1 MKIGRGMFGGA
12 LLAYA
17 VATSGTLVAANEPD
31 VVTAPVEKV
40 FVPQGFDNNDNVEV
54 VIHGHFPNSCYRV
67 GPITARFDEERNQIE
82 VDAKSYYYKNQPICM
97 QVLMSFTQSVKVG
110 LVKAG
115 SYKVVVKDRPAAIAP
130 RLDILE
136 ALTPDADDFLYAP
149 VAQVLV
155 STAETNKETLTIEG
169 TYPYTFTGC
178 MVVTDVRTRLT
189 SNDVLVVQPIAK
201 FTDGEECEA
210 QGSNRKFSIKKDM
223 SSILPS
229 EDYLIH
235 VRTLNGNSL
244 NSFIEQ

>member
-1 MKIGRGMFGGA
+1 MKIQRLVTGVLAVYGMVMSGA
-12 LLAYA
+12 ALA
-17 VATSGTLVAANEPD
+17 SNEPD
-31 VVTAPVEKV
+31 LVTAPVEKV
-40 FVPQGFDNNDNVEV
+40 FIPQGFDNNDNVEV
-54 VIHGHFPNSCYRV
+54 VVHGHFPNSCYRV
-67 GPITARFDEERNQIE
+67 GPITAKFDEERNQIE
-82 VDAKSYYYKNQPICM
+82 VDAQAYFYKNQPICM

-110 LVKAG
+110 LVKSG
-115 SYKVVVKDRPAAIAP
+115 SHKVVVKNRPMAITP

-136 ALTPDADDFLYAP
+136 ALTPDADDYLYAP

-155 STAETNKETLTIEG
+155 SAQQGAGETLTIEG

-178 MVVTDVRTRLT
+178 MVVTDVRTRLS

-201 FTDGEECEA
+201 FTEGEECEGQA
-210 QGSNRKFSIKKDM
+210 QNRKFSIKKDM
-223 SSILPS
+223 TSILPS

>member
-1 MKIGRGMFGGA
+1 MKIRNYVGGV
-12 LLAYA
+12 LAVYA
-17 VATSGTLVAANEPD
+17 VMMSGTVMASNEPD
-31 VVTAPVEKV
+31 LVTAPVEKV
-40 FVPQGFDNNDNVEV
+40 FIPQGFDNNDNVEV
-54 VIHGHFPNSCYRV
+54 VVHGHFPNSCYRV
-67 GPITARFDEERNQIE
+67 GPITARFDNERNQIE
-82 VDAKSYYYKNQPICM
+82 VDAQAYYYKNQPICM
-97 QVLMSFTQSVKVG
+97 QVLMSFTQSVKIG

-115 SYKVVVKDRPAAIAP
+115 SYKVVVKNRPTAIVP

-155 STAETNKETLTIEG
+155 SGQEGNGEILTIEG

-178 MVVTDVRTRLT
+178 MVVTDLRTRLA

-201 FTDGEECEA
+201 FTEGEECEA
-210 QGSNRKFSIKKDM
+210 QGASRKFSIKKDM
-223 SSILPS
+223 TRILPS